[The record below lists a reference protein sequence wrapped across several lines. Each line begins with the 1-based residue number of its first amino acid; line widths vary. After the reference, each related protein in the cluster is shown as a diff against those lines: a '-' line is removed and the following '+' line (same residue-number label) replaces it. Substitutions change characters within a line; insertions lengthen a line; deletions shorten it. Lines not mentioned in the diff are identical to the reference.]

1 LPLAF
6 SKPSAYLLDLLRY
19 KNKEANGARMAH
31 DDGRGRHEEL
41 AARVNGGAMHELLIA
56 RPHVLPPPTSGDH
69 LPEL

>member
-1 LPLAF
+1 
-6 SKPSAYLLDLLRY
+6 
-19 KNKEANGARMAH
+19 M
-31 DDGRGRHEEL
+31 L